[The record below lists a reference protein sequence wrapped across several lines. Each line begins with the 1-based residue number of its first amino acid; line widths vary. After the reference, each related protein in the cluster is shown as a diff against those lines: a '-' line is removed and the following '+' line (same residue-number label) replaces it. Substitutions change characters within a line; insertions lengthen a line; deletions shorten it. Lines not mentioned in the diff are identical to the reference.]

1 MADLNR
7 VPLHNPAADS
17 GVIEV
22 PEDSVDRFLA
32 AGWERVGSGGRRRA
46 DTGSNPTI
54 DSRRDRDSRRMN

>member
-22 PEDSVDRFLA
+22 PEVSVDRFLA
-32 AGWERVGSGGRRRA
+32 AGWERVGSGWPPSCGHRREP
-46 DTGSNPTI
+46 DDPVE
-54 DSRRDRDSRRMN
+54 